1 MAASPDDEWE
11 GVIARFADLV
21 AARPHGAAKGTR
33 TRKARSQMLGGH
45 RSPARGRGMEFD
57 EVRAYQPGDDIRTID
72 WRVTARTGRTHT
84 KLFQEERERP
94 VLILLDLRA
103 RMRFGTRATFKSVLA
118 ARAAAM
124 VAWSSLDAGDRVG
137 GVILSPFS
145 ALSYR
150 PQRSR
155 TSVLGFVKAVADA
168 TAAGIADTPPAAEPS
183 LSEALGRLRQVCHP
197 GTKVFILSDFHDF
210 GEDALREIGRISL
223 HCEVTNI
230 LVYDALEAEM
240 PAKGRFRVSDG
251 VQVGLLDADGARAQA
266 AYALQFAERKAALA
280 DVCHKRGMA
289 CLTLETGSDPADL
302 FSTRPSPA
310 RLRGEAAL

>member
-11 GVIARFADLV
+11 GVVARFADLV
-21 AARPHGAAKGTR
+21 AARPHSGKKAPGP
-33 TRKARSQMLGGH
+33 RKARSQMLGGH

-94 VLILLDLRA
+94 VLILIDLRA

-124 VAWSSLDAGDRVG
+124 VAWTSLDAGDRVG
-137 GVILSPFS
+137 GVILSPF
-145 ALSYR
+145 AAASYR

-155 TSVLGFVKAVADA
+155 AQVLGFVKAIADG
-168 TAAGIADTPPAAEPS
+168 TAAGISDPPPAAEPT
-183 LSEALGRLRQVCHP
+183 LSEALGRLRQVSPP
-197 GTKVFILSDFHDF
+197 GTQVYVLSDFHDF
-210 GEDALREIGRISL
+210 DEASARELGRISL

-230 LVYDALEAEM
+230 LVYDKLEAQM
-240 PAKGRFRVSDG
+240 PSKGRFRVSDG
-251 VQVGLLDADGARAQA
+251 SRVGILDAQGGRAQA
-266 AYALQFAERKAALA
+266 TYALQFAQRRSALA
-280 DVCHKRGMA
+280 DICHRRGMA
-289 CLTLETGSDPADL
+289 CLDLETGTDPADL
-302 FSTRPSPA
+302 FAPRSAA
-310 RLRGEAAL
+310 RVQREAAQ